1 MARPPE
7 HGSQNHS
14 GDVAMRMRLMLAGV
28 AAAGLM
34 AFPAMAEDGQY
45 GPQLTRIL
53 AEAANGTCLAELMQ
67 ESLLTA
73 CHAQISGMATGLASL
88 GAIETMTF
96 VQAEDTPEGRVETWS
111 IKYAGGTTLNWFI
124 GGLQDGKFSAVGT
137 RT

>member
-1 MARPPE
+1 
-7 HGSQNHS
+7 
-14 GDVAMRMRLMLAGV
+14 MRIRLMLAGV

-67 ESLLTA
+67 ETLLNT
-73 CHAQISGMATGLASL
+73 CNAQVSGMAAGLASL
-88 GAIETMTF
+88 GAVETMTF
-96 VQAEDTPEGRVETWS
+96 VQAEETPDGRVETWS

-137 RT
+137 RG

>member
-1 MARPPE
+1 
-7 HGSQNHS
+7 
-14 GDVAMRMRLMLAGV
+14 MRIRLMLAGV

-67 ESLLTA
+67 EALLNT
-73 CHAQISGMATGLASL
+73 CNAQVSGMAAGLSAL
-88 GAIETMTF
+88 GAIEAMTF
-96 VQAEDTPEGRVETWS
+96 VQAEDTPEGRVEIWS
-111 IKYAGGTTLNWFI
+111 VKYAGGRTLNWVI

-137 RT
+137 RA